1 MGTEVSQTSQ
11 ELCTST
17 AYNDRPGTRPHGSS
31 RRANNGN
38 GKGGMTLAG
47 SISSA
52 VAAEAFQC
60 AENQCERTEQEAS
73 NCVGIMKNV
82 AIFKISA
89 AFFDRR
95 KCE

>member
-17 AYNDRPGTRPHGSS
+17 AYNDRPGTRPYGSS

-47 SISSA
+47 SVSSVSTA
-52 VAAEAFQC
+52 CPLSWGGSARTDGGG
-60 AENQCERTEQEAS
+60 NQ
-73 NCVGIMKNV
+73 VV
-82 AIFKISA
+82 KI
-89 AFFDRR
+89 
-95 KCE
+95 

>member
-47 SISSA
+47 SA

-60 AENQCERTEQEAS
+60 AENQCERPEQEAS
-73 NCVGIMKNV
+73 NCVGILKNV
-82 AIFKISA
+82 AIFKTSA
-89 AFFDRR
+89 ALFDMQ